1 MTSTKEQPIL
11 FSAPMVRAILEG
23 RKVQTRRVMKPQP
36 GDDWNP
42 EVGICAYEWKG
53 SGEPGPDFFGA
64 GDEDECYKCPYGAP
78 GDRLWVRETW
88 ANFGGYAVLYQH
100 HKPGVAY
107 RATWDSDKYGWPD
120 FAHHVSY
127 VPGGKWRPSIFMPR
141 WPSRIT
147 LEITEVRVQRV
158 QEISEEDAVAE
169 GTGQWA
175 METNAILTCETMRD
189 AYRKLW
195 DSINIKKYPWESNP
209 WVWALSFRRGTL

>member
-78 GDRLWVRETW
+78 GDRLWVRET
-88 ANFGGYAVLYQH
+88 FCPVYHGSYEPLPKGRMPTSEHEAVI
-100 HKPGVAY
+100 VY
-107 RATWDSDKYGWPD
+107 RTTPAADEYDG
-120 FAHHVSY
+120 H
-127 VPGGKWRPSIFMPR
+127 WRPSIFMPR